1 MVVLMKTALM
11 NFYSREMFV
20 NNETAT
26 IDTFEKRF
34 SANKQQTM

>member
-11 NFYSREMFV
+11 NFYYREMFL

-26 IDTFEKRF
+26 IDTNEKRF
-34 SANKQQTM
+34 SANKQQTV